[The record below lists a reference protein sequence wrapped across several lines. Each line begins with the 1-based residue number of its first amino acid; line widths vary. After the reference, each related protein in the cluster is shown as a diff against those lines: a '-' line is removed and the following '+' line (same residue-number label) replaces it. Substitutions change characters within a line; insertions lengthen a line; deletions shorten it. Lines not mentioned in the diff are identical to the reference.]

1 MAMPEVENRPM
12 KLRRLVAAVGI
23 TLAISLLSVFLAGVV
38 VVVVDQARMTYATP
52 ETQSPFLRSATLT
65 PVLNRFSSTKYP
77 SRGSDSS
84 SSGAGYGFATH
95 DREFHHYFAIKSS
108 EREALMA
115 ALVESITSQLNSAGA
130 QIGAETGDAA
140 EGFQFDYVTGK
151 SRGTIRIDPLKDT
164 NEPQEARAYGQ
175 LCPGEV
181 PVSVSIRIEEKWIK
195 SGT

>member
-1 MAMPEVENRPM
+1 
-12 KLRRLVAAVGI
+12 
-23 TLAISLLSVFLAGVV
+23 
-38 VVVVDQARMTYATP
+38 
-52 ETQSPFLRSATLT
+52 
-65 PVLNRFSSTKYP
+65 
-77 SRGSDSS
+77 
-84 SSGAGYGFATH
+84 
-95 DREFHHYFAIKSS
+95 
-108 EREALMA
+108 MA